1 MLDSQ
6 ELMYCC
12 CPQRARVNN
21 AASST
26 KRQAVM
32 NKHRQGQGLVVK
44 NTPAKGAPKIR
55 LPATRAR
62 QTSVMRPAVVKT
74 ARSRAAAGKTN
85 HSSQD
90 GDLDVSNI
98 KRHFRTHP
106 KKFTLPQ
113 GSNFRITVKYVV
125 LWARGMSSLFT

>member
-1 MLDSQ
+1 ML
-6 ELMYCC
+6 
-12 CPQRARVNN
+12 PQRARVNN

-44 NTPAKGAPKIR
+44 NTPSKGAPKIR
-55 LPATRAR
+55 LAATRAR

-74 ARSRAAAGKTN
+74 ARSRAAAGKPSN
-85 HSSQD
+85 HNNQD
-90 GDLDVSNI
+90 GGDLDVSNI

-113 GSNFRITVKYVV
+113 GSNFRITVKYV
-125 LWARGMSSLFT
+125 LLCLAPLR